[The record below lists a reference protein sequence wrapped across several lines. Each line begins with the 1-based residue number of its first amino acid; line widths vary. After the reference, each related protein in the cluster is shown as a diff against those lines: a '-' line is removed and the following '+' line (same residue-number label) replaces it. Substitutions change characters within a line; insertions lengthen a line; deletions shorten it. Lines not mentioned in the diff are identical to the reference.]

1 MIRLALIGAGAWGQ
15 NLLRLA
21 LARGVLAA
29 VVDPDERALDRV
41 AQVAPKI
48 PRFASFGTLLQAQ
61 ISLDAVLI
69 ASPARTHGALATAA
83 LDAGLDLLVEKPLT
97 VLAPEAA
104 ALTKRAQQEGRV
116 AMVGHL
122 LRYHPAIE
130 RLLSEVRRGTI
141 GAPRDLLSW
150 RRSPPGRPSDVSAL
164 WALAPH
170 DLSLLLAL
178 DGGPL
183 SVCSARLSSEQ
194 ASVRLESAAGLS
206 AQLLLSRCHP
216 VKERRFGL
224 FGTEGALLFDDLDL
238 AAPLRLQ
245 RLRGCRWLEDGPP
258 LAVEPAE
265 PLACELDHFLDCV
278 ARRTLPRTPFS
289 DGARVVRWLE
299 AIEGAC
305 SWQVGVQEDGVR

>member
-1 MIRLALIGAGAWGQ
+1 VTRLALIGAGAWGQ
-15 NLLRLA
+15 NLLRLC

-41 AQVAPKI
+41 AQVAPRI
-48 PRFASFGTLLQAQ
+48 PRFPSFGALTQAQ
-61 ISLDAVLI
+61 ISLDAALI
-69 ASPARTHGALATAA
+69 ASPARTHGALAAAA

-97 VLAPEAA
+97 VHGPEAT
-104 ALTKRAQQEGRV
+104 ALARRAQQEGRV

-130 RLLSEVRRGTI
+130 RLLSEVRRGAI
-141 GAPRDLLSW
+141 GAPRDLISW
-150 RRSPPGRPSDVSAL
+150 RRSPPGRPSDVGAL

-183 SVCSARLSSEQ
+183 SVRSARLSSEQ

-216 VKERRFGL
+216 AKERRLAL
-224 FGTEGALLFDDLDL
+224 FGTEGALLFDDLDPV
-238 AAPLRLQ
+238 APLRFQ
-245 RLRGCRWLEDGPP
+245 RLRGCRWLDDGPP
-258 LAVEPAE
+258 LVVEPAE
-265 PLACELDHFLDCV
+265 PLARELDHFLDCI
-278 ARRTLPRTPFS
+278 AHQTSPRTPFS
-289 DGARVVRWLE
+289 DGAQVVRWLE
-299 AIEGAC
+299 AIESAC
-305 SWQVGVQEDGVR
+305 SRRVGVQEDGVP

>member
-1 MIRLALIGAGAWGQ
+1 VTRLALIGAGAWGQ

-41 AQVAPKI
+41 ARVDSRI
-48 PRFASFGTLLQAQ
+48 PRFPSFGALALAR

-69 ASPARTHGALATAA
+69 ASPARTHGALAAAA
-83 LDAGLDLLVEKPLT
+83 LDARLDLLVEKPLT
-97 VLAPEAA
+97 VLGPEAA
-104 ALTKRAQQEGRV
+104 ALARRAQQEGRV

-130 RLLSEVRRGTI
+130 RLLAEVRQGTI

-170 DLSLLLAL
+170 DISLLLAL

-183 SVCSARLSSEQ
+183 SVRSARLSSEQ

-206 AQLLLSRCHP
+206 VQLLLSRCHP
-216 VKERRFGL
+216 TKQRRLAL

-245 RLRGCRWLEDGPP
+245 RLRGGRWLDDGPP
-258 LAVEPAE
+258 LTVEPAE
-265 PLACELDHFLDCV
+265 PLARELDHFLDCV
-278 ARRTLPRTPFS
+278 ARRITPRTPFS
-289 DGARVVRWLE
+289 DGAQVVRWLE
-299 AIEGAC
+299 AIESAC
-305 SWQVGVQEDGVR
+305 PRQTGVQEDGAP